1 MSTPRPRTRPQARPH
16 ARARLRRTVAG
27 LTAVTALL
35 APFGLSGCGALDDGA
50 YGLPLPGGVDV
61 GEDPD
66 TITVEFAN
74 VEGLVPK
81 AQVRMSN
88 VGVGQVSDL
97 EVDQD
102 TWTAVA
108 TLTVRNDLDLPADVT
123 ARVRRSSLLGEWYV
137 ELVRPAP
144 GVTGTSTG
152 TALGDDATIPL
163 ARTGGSVAVE
173 DVLGALSLLLNNGG
187 LPQVNVI
194 VRELNQALDGNEAQV
209 KALLG
214 DLTDFTSTLDRRR
227 DDIVRALDG
236 LQTLSATLDDNRDQL
251 ATALDQI
258 PQGLKVLADQEPQL
272 TAMLRSLD
280 RLSGVAVRV
289 VERSKDDVVADLEL
303 LRPVL
308 TKLGEAGDELPKAL
322 QILATFPF
330 TPGAYDAL
338 RGDYLNLEARVELD
352 LDAVL
357 KTLVASDLP
366 LYLGGQE
373 LPNPLPLLQGPADL
387 LDGLIDGLGP
397 GGLLGRETTGDPTV
411 RGARARA
418 TSGGAR

>member
-1 MSTPRPRTRPQARPH
+1 MSTRRV
-16 ARARLRRTVAG
+16 RLAG
-27 LTAVTALL
+27 LAAAAALVV
-35 APFGLSGCGALDDGA
+35 PFGLSGCSALDDGA

-61 GEDPD
+61 GDDPD

-74 VEGLVPK
+74 VEGLVPQ

-88 VGVGQVSDL
+88 VGVGEVTDL

-108 TLTVRNDLDLPADVT
+108 TLSLRRDLDLPADVT

-144 GVTGTSTG
+144 GATGTSTG
-152 TALGDDATIPL
+152 APLAADATIPL

-214 DLTDFTSTLDRRR
+214 DLTEFTTTLDRRR

-236 LQTLSATLDDNRDQL
+236 LATLSRTLDDNRAQL
-251 ATALDQI
+251 ATALDRI
-258 PQGLKVLADQEPQL
+258 PEGLAVLADQEPQL

-289 VERSKDDVVADLEL
+289 VEQSKDDVVADLEL

-308 TKLGEAGDELPKAL
+308 TKLTEAGDDLPKAL

-330 TPGAYDAL
+330 TPGSYDAFA
-338 RGDYLNLEARVELD
+338 GDYLNLEARVELD

-357 KTLVASDLP
+357 STLVASDLP

-397 GGLLGRETTGDPTV
+397 GGLLGREAT
-411 RGARARA
+411 RAGAGEGAGERARQA
-418 TSGGAR
+418 AADPASRRSRGGVR